1 MHPEETF
8 FTLNEHGMFTF
19 DDKAGLII
27 WMDPERVSKCFG
39 SIDVFKKCQFSGLGK
54 HPKIDVL
61 DFLSFIFNIALFLV
75 SLL

>member
-1 MHPEETF
+1 
-8 FTLNEHGMFTF
+8 
-19 DDKAGLII
+19 
-27 WMDPERVSKCFG
+27 MDPERVSKCFG